1 MAEVRVA
8 IVGATGYVGAELLR
22 LLLVHP
28 SVRVTLVA
36 GRSGAGEAISRLL
49 PSFTGL
55 CDLKV
60 EAFSPELVRERAEV
74 AFCALPHG
82 ASAETVRELRKLGV
96 ITLDMSADFRLHD
109 LAAHKHWYGEHH
121 APELVN
127 EAVYGLPELHR
138 DAIKRADLIAVPGCY
153 PTSSIFALAPLVRA
167 GLIDLAGI
175 VVDAKSGVSGA
186 GKAPSQG
193 THFSETSEGIRAYKS
208 GGQHRHTA
216 EIEQELSRIAGSDVR
231 VTFTPHLV
239 PMTRGILA
247 TTYAMAK
254 GPQVTAAACTEA
266 ARAFF
271 AGSTSVAVLDPGMHP
286 DTLWVRGS
294 NRAHVAYARDDRT
307 GRIIGMATID
317 NLVKGAAGQ
326 GVQCMN
332 LRCGLPEAAG
342 LGVSGLSP

>member
-1 MAEVRVA
+1 MGEVRVA

-22 LLLVHP
+22 ILLVHP
-28 SVRVTLVA
+28 SARVTLLA
-36 GRSGAGEAISRLL
+36 ARSGAGESISRVL
-49 PSFTGL
+49 PSMTGL
-55 CDLKV
+55 CDLKI
-60 EAFSPELVRERAEV
+60 EAFSAALVKERADV

-82 ASAETVRELRKLGV
+82 ASAETVRELRRAGV

-109 LAAHKHWYGEHH
+109 LAAHKQWYGEHH
-121 APELVN
+121 APELMS

-138 DAIKRADLIAVPGCY
+138 AEIARANLIAVPGCY
-153 PTSSIFALAPLVRA
+153 PTTGILALAPLVRE
-167 GLIDLAGI
+167 GLIELQGI

-186 GKAPSQG
+186 GKSPSQS

-216 EIEQELSRIAGSDVR
+216 EIEQELSAIAGSEIR

-247 TTYAMAK
+247 TSYAMAK
-254 GPQVTAAACTEA
+254 GPHVTATSCTEV
-266 ARAFF
+266 ARAFY
-271 AGSTSVAVLDPGMHP
+271 AGSTSVAVLDPGLHP

-294 NRAHVAYARDDRT
+294 NRAHVAYARDERT
-307 GRIIGMATID
+307 GRIVAMSTID

-332 LRCGLPEAAG
+332 LRCGLPEAMG
-342 LGVSGLSP
+342 LGASGMSP